1 MCRKNIVLGAALIA
15 GGAGFLLSLLFGSD
29 FIKAIIGVALAV
41 AGFLLLR
48 S

>member
-1 MCRKNIVLGAALIA
+1 MCRRNIVLGAALIA

-41 AGFLLLR
+41 AGLLLLR
-48 S
+48 R